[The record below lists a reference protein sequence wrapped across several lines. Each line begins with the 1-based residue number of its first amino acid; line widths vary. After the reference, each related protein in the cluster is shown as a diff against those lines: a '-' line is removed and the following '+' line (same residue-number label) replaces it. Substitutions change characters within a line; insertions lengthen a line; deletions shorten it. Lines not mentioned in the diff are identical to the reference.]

1 MVLRYLVMWKGY
13 SIDDCSWERDTN
25 LAGAMD
31 LVVDY
36 ERRLLAEDSGHPSV
50 MMLCLGERVER

>member
-1 MVLRYLVMWKGY
+1 M
-13 SIDDCSWERDTN
+13 DDCSWERDTN

-36 ERRLLAEDSGHPSV
+36 ERRLQAEESV
-50 MMLCLGERVER
+50 MMLCLGERVQQ